1 VEAAFFDLDKTVI
14 AKASVV
20 AFGTP
25 LYREGLISRRTIL
38 RGLWGQ
44 LLYLHLG
51 ADEARIARMRAS
63 VLALTKGWEQQRVQ
77 EIVEEAL
84 ESVVA
89 PIVYAEALE
98 LIRAHRRAGRLVV
111 IVSASPEEIVSPL
124 ARYLGVDEAIASR
137 PEVDADG
144 RYTGAMA
151 FDAFGAHKVAA
162 MVQLA
167 GERGIDL
174 PASYAYSDS
183 ATDLPMLRLVGHPVV
198 VNPDRELAR
207 VAAERG
213 WEVRAFAR
221 PVQVRPVA
229 GRAAPIAAVGGTAAL
244 LATAAWWWWAR
255 PRPAAVMGRDDVVK
269 LMDRARGRSKVE
281 TVAGRTRGAGRGQ
294 STRSLRAATTP
305 RATRRASRKSFF
317 MLAG

>member
-44 LLYLHLG
+44 LVYMHLG
-51 ADEARIARMRAS
+51 ADEARIARMRTS
-63 VLALTKGWEQQRVQ
+63 VLALTKGWEQTRVR

-98 LIRAHRRAGRLVV
+98 LIRAHRGAGRLVV
-111 IVSASPEEIVSPL
+111 IVSASPEEIVVPL
-124 ARYLGVDEAIASR
+124 ARYLGVDEAIASQ
-137 PEVDADG
+137 PDVDDEG
-144 RYTGAMA
+144 RYTGTMS
-151 FDAFGAHKVAA
+151 FDAFGADKVDA
-162 MVQLA
+162 MRRLA
-167 GERGIDL
+167 EERDIDL
-174 PASYAYSDS
+174 AASYAYSDS
-183 ATDLPMLRLVGHPVV
+183 ATDVPMLEAVGHPVV

-213 WEVRAFAR
+213 WETRTFAR
-221 PVQVRPVA
+221 PVQVRPLT
-229 GRAAPIAAVGGTAAL
+229 GRAGPIAAVGGTAAL
-244 LATAAWWWWAR
+244 AAAAWWWWGR
-255 PRPAAVMGRDDVVK
+255 PRAARARQPDVLRPPDLSTVVK
-269 LMDRARGRSKVE
+269 LVDRARV
-281 TVAGRTRGAGRGQ
+281 AGRGQ
-294 STRSLRAATTP
+294 STRSRRAATTP
-305 RATRRASRKSFF
+305 SATRMARSKSFF
-317 MLAG
+317 MQAG